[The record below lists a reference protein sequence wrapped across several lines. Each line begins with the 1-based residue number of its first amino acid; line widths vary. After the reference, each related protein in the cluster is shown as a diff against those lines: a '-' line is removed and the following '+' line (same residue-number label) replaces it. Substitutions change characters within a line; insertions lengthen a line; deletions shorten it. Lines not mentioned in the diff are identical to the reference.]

1 MYYLLNRS
9 RQHVIMYLEHVQC
22 IIKNTHENVWK
33 KLLCTIRAFLGH
45 CVLPIVSQN
54 TKYVQNS
61 YLMKKVL
68 NQALLNRLLAY

>member
-9 RQHVIMYLEHVQC
+9 RQHVIMYLEYVQC
-22 IIKNTHENVWK
+22 IIKTTHENVWK

-45 CVLPIVSQN
+45 CVLPTVSQN
-54 TKYVQNS
+54 TMYVQN

-68 NQALLNRLLAY
+68 NQALLNRVVAC